1 MDHKYLYKGKGCL
14 EEKPLKMDDY
24 LRELSFLEVHEI
36 NEIGKYT
43 DNGDDDGDGD
53 GDGDGD
59 VNSDSDTVKVVTL
72 PPISPSKEKRLKKNH
87 DEKPPPKKRDRVITK
102 TKQWLSQIDN
112 TELTIEKQWQWLQEW
127 KVYLDGSE
135 IGSTRID
142 PGVPREMPKCKLG
155 IRQISIKLDGYK
167 KQDIEK
173 KKWDSEEFVDLMY
186 VIDLLVESRL
196 ICFYC
201 KEHVKILYKEVRDP
215 KQWTLERID
224 NAIGHNRKNVE
235 IACLSCNVRRR
246 TMYYE
251 KYRFTKQLKIEKAD

>member
-1 MDHKYLYKGKGCL
+1 MDREYLHKDNSCPFITMENCV
-14 EEKPLKMDDY
+14 EEKVIKLNDY
-24 LRELSFLEVHEI
+24 LDELSILDI
-36 NEIGKYT
+36 A
-43 DNGDDDGDGD
+43 DDD
-53 GDGDGD
+53 D
-59 VNSDSDTVKVVTL
+59 VDSDSETVKTVTL
-72 PPISPSKEKRLKKNH
+72 PPLISPTKEKRAKKR
-87 DEKPPPKKRDRVITK
+87 EEATPPKKRDRVITK
-102 TKQWLSQIDN
+102 TKQWLSQIDEN
-112 TELTIEKQWQWLQEW
+112 ELTIGKQWQWLQEW